1 MSSLA
6 LYQDPAFRGD
16 APVDGGVKPN
26 TDADTKGNWPRMLNL
41 DVDVEDRLKT
51 WIDEELNAFYTE
63 RQPMM
68 EDWKRYQTLYW
79 AAPAT
84 KERNFPF
91 KRAANVVIP
100 LAAIAVEAIQ
110 ARFMNTLFAVEPF
123 WSIRAK
129 SKEWRTTA
137 KPLEEFLQSEVEAP
151 DGLRLYEFYNEWLLE
166 FCKLGTAVAKTGY
179 EKIIKKGLKKV
190 GDAEE
195 EVYAT
200 IRNGGVVER
209 VPLGNFVMRFADLDP
224 QLAQLVGEKHE
235 FTWSQLKRMAQS
247 GRMLGSAIEK
257 IRHTWVLKNQPGSVN
272 DVNEVQETINKHS
285 NAEPLWTSIFN
296 VHELWVSFD
305 VDGDGWDEEIVL
317 DYHKETR
324 TILSIRYNWYDDLH
338 RPYRTCRYIPV
349 EGIWVGIGICK
360 QTEQFQEEATT
371 IHRQRLD
378 NATLANM
385 AQIVI
390 RKGLGYGDGEPL
402 FPGKMWFVDNV
413 QNDIKEF
420 KLSEV
425 YPSSYN
431 NEESIVRYFEKRT
444 GANEAILGLPQEG
457 TPGTA
462 TSDLSRLAEGNKRFD
477 LVLKNV
483 KRFSSLIGYDVVT
496 NMQLFGT
503 QQIHWLVVG
512 DDGVEIEKV
521 LNMPSILVRKGAI
534 IKLTVTD
541 SITNKDVEQRQ
552 WLTLFQVLTSYYRE
566 AAQFAQIFAQITGDP
581 TILATIA
588 QRALITSDAVL
599 TRLAETFGIPDAE
612 EFTLTGGASQQ
623 NEPENAGA
631 SGASSTPRL
640 SSGVGGS

>member
-6 LYQDPAFRGD
+6 LYQDPAYRGE
-16 APVDGGVKPN
+16 APVDGGVKPS
-26 TDADTKGNWPRMLNL
+26 TDANTQGNWPRMILLDEDVQNNL
-41 DVDVEDRLKT
+41 RT
-51 WIDEELNAFYTE
+51 WLDEELEAFYTE

-68 EDWKRYQTLYW
+68 EDWKRFQTLYW
-79 AAPAT
+79 AAPAK

-123 WSIRAK
+123 YSIRPT
-129 SKEWRTTA
+129 SKEWSA
-137 KPLEEFLQSEVEAP
+137 VNKPFEEYLQARIESP
-151 DGLRLYEFYNEWLLE
+151 DGLKMYEFYNEWLME
-166 FCKLGTAVAKTGY
+166 FCKLGTAVGKTGY

-195 EVYAT
+195 EIYAVIKNGAT
-200 IRNGGVVER
+200 IER
-209 VPLGNFVMRFADLDP
+209 VPLGNFIMRFNETDP
-224 QLAQLVGEKHE
+224 QLAPMVGEVHE
-235 FTWSQLKRMAQS
+235 FTWAQLKRMAQS
-247 GRMLGSAIEK
+247 GRMSGKAIEAIK
-257 IRHTWVLKNQPGSVN
+257 HQWTLKNQPSNFN
-272 DVNEVQETINKHS
+272 DVNEAQEKIEEHA
-285 NAEPLWTSIFN
+285 NAEPKWTSVFK
-296 VHELWVSFD
+296 VHELYLSFD
-305 VDGDGWDEEIVL
+305 VDGDGWDEEIVV
-317 DYHKETR
+317 DYHKDSGSF
-324 TILSIRYNWYDDLH
+324 LSIRYNWYDDLH
-338 RPYRTCRYIPV
+338 RPYRLCNYIPV
-349 EGIWVGIGICK
+349 EGIWAGIGICK

-413 QNDIKEF
+413 QTDIKEF

-431 NEESIVRYFEKRT
+431 NEESIVRYYEKRS

-483 KRFSSLIGYDVVT
+483 KRFGSLVGYDIIA
-496 NMQLFGT
+496 NMQFFGD
-503 QQIHWLVVG
+503 QQLHWLVVG
-512 DDGVEIEKV
+512 DDGVEVEKV
-521 LNMPSILVRKGAI
+521 LQMPSKLIRHGALI
-534 IKLTVTD
+534 TLTVTD
-541 SITNKDVEQRQ
+541 SITNREVEQRQ
-552 WLTLFQVLTSYYRE
+552 WLTLFQVLTNYYQQ
-566 AAQFAQIFAQITGDP
+566 AAQFAQVFAQMTGDP
-581 TILATIA
+581 TILAQIA

-599 TRLAETFGIPDAE
+599 VKLAETFAIPDAE
-612 EFTLTGGASQQ
+612 QYTLTGGVTQ
-623 NEPENAGA
+623 NGPQNGGNAGTLPA
-631 SGASSTPRL
+631 PRPAL
-640 SSGVGGS
+640 GPGTQ